1 MGRREAP
8 DLAVTLRAVKGGWVA
23 VRKTVVNH
31 WRFEDGKTCPNPGSM
46 WESEPPPRGWYCWV
60 YPEDDNEFEEW
71 MSRMCP
77 TADCTRRFNSG
88 DPMTTVYIS
97 EDSEATAF
105 QLRWM

>member
-1 MGRREAP
+1 M
-8 DLAVTLRAVKGGWVA
+8 TLQAVKGGWVA

-31 WRFEDGKTCPNPGSM
+31 WRFENGVDPINPGSQ
-46 WESEPPPRGWYCWV
+46 WPSIPPRGWYCWV
-60 YPEDDNEFEEW
+60 YPEDDTEFEEW

>member
-1 MGRREAP
+1 M
-8 DLAVTLRAVKGGWVA
+8 K
-23 VRKTVVNH
+23 VRVHH
-31 WRFEDGKTCPNPGSM
+31 WRFEDGKTSPNAGHPIK
-46 WESEPPPRGWYCWV
+46 ELILDPPPRGWYCWV
-60 YPEDDNEFEEW
+60 YPEDDVKFEEW

>member
-1 MGRREAP
+1 M
-8 DLAVTLRAVKGGWVA
+8 TLQAVKGGWVRM
-23 VRKTVVNH
+23 RKTVVNH
-31 WRFEDGKTCPNPGSM
+31 WRFEDGSTCPNPGSQ
-46 WESEPPPRGWYCWV
+46 WPSEAPPRGCYCWV
-60 YPEDDNEFEEW
+60 YPEDDGEFEEW

-77 TADCTRRFNSG
+77 TAECTRRFNSG